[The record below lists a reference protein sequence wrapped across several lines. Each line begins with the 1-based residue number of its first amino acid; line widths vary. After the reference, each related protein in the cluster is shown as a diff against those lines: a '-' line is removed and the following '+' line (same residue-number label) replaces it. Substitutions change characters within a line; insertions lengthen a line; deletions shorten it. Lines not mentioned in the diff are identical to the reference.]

1 MEYVVMSYDGGC
13 FFYVM
18 NDMVIGWGMVI
29 DGWSFGDVVLVFWFL
44 VGFFFF
50 EMIDSYI
57 EYVWYY

>member
-1 MEYVVMSYDGGC
+1 MKYVVMSYDGSC

>member
-1 MEYVVMSYDGGC
+1 MSYDGSC

-29 DGWSFGDVVLVFWFL
+29 DGGSFGDVVLVFWFL